1 MNGLQ
6 ITATRFLR
14 YRKLVLACNLVIYPL
29 YLNRIRGNSEECRM
43 NRTNQKGYAVITGAS
58 SGIGAEFAKRLAK
71 EGYPLVLVARRRER
85 LEDLAKSL
93 STECVIMTADLSDMD
108 ACKKFVE
115 DLSNMNIDV
124 FINNAGFGFCGETVN
139 IEDETELN
147 MIDLNVKSL
156 HLLTK
161 LMLRRMVSKNQGYIL
176 NVASSAGLLPAGPY
190 MSAYYA
196 TKAYVTSFTRGVAEE
211 LRQKKSNVYIGCLC
225 PGPVDTE
232 FNKVANVE
240 FALKGISAEYCANYA
255 ISQMFQKKI
264 TIVPSLK
271 MKAAVFFSRF
281 IPVSLYV
288 KIGAKQQK
296 KKIYR

>member
-1 MNGLQ
+1 M
-6 ITATRFLR
+6 
-14 YRKLVLACNLVIYPL
+14 K
-29 YLNRIRGNSEECRM
+29 
-43 NRTNQKGYAVITGAS
+43 KGYAVITGAS
-58 SGIGAEFAKRLAK
+58 SGIGTEFAKRLAK
-71 EGYPLVLVARRRER
+71 EGYPLVLVARRKER
-85 LEDLAKSL
+85 LEELAKAL
-93 STECVIMTADLSDMD
+93 QTDCIVITADLSDMD
-108 ACKKFVE
+108 ACKKFMDDISE
-115 DLSNMNIDV
+115 LNIDV

-139 IEDETELN
+139 IDDETELN

-161 LMLRRMVSKNQGYIL
+161 LVLKKMVSKNQGYIL

-211 LRQKKSNVYIGCLC
+211 LRQRNSNVYIGCLC

-240 FALKGISAEYCANYA
+240 FSLKGISAEYCANYA
-255 ISQMFQKKI
+255 ITQMFKKKI
-264 TIVPSLK
+264 TVVPSFV
-271 MKAAVFFSRF
+271 MKAAVILARF

-296 KKIYR
+296 KKIYG